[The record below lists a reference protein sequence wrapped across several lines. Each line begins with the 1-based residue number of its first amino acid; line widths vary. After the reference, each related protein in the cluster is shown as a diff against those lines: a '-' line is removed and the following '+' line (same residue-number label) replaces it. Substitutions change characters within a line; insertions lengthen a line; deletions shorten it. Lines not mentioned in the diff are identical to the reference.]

1 MPLRYRV
8 VMYFLL
14 FSLIMLI
21 LLWLFQTVFFKGFYR
36 SVKISQVESA
46 AKNLISMMQGDDDDV
61 GVNVDKVKTM
71 VEYIYEQND
80 MMVALYDL
88 NTNFAMSIC
97 SSDVPE
103 NLDKISGS
111 DVIRYRN
118 MAIQNGGTYLE
129 YKNASD
135 NGGDEEEEIS
145 YTEETLDNSGNSDS
159 GYDLNGKLEKYTAES
174 VTYSEVFMDSR
185 SGRYMI
191 TIRSI
196 ITPFNSV
203 VETLRNQLIIISAI
217 LVFLSVILSI
227 IVSNLITRPIIKTN
241 KAAKELAKQHY
252 DVKFESDGYLEI
264 RELNDTLNFAARELT
279 KVEKLR
285 QDLIAN
291 ISHDLRTPLT
301 MITGYGEVIR
311 DLPGENTPENI
322 QIIIDEATRLNEL
335 VTDLLDIS
343 KLQSGAMQLV
353 RTDFSLTK
361 CIEEIFNRYTKLI
374 EQNHYNIVFN
384 YKEDV
389 IINADEVKIK
399 QVIYNLINNAIN
411 YVGDDKTVIV
421 TQIADK
427 NFVRVEVTD
436 HGVGIDPDK
445 LEYIWDRYYKVDKA
459 HKSAVIGTGLGL
471 SIVKNI
477 LELHNARFGV
487 KSKLGAGST
496 FWFELPV
503 QSIKNKH
510 YMTQK
515 KDALE
520 LSEETTINAEVVDLS
535 KKPAKKKEN
544 PKKRKKTEEQPK
556 SPETAQD
563 TSEEGTYEYEV
574 SGHNKSHDDS
584 EENRDRD

>member
-36 SVKISQVESA
+36 SVKISQVESC
-46 AKNLISMMQGDDDDV
+46 AKNIITMMQGTEDDE
-61 GVNVDKVKTM
+61 GVNVDKVSAM

-103 NLDKISGS
+103 NLEKISGS

-118 MAIQNGGTYLE
+118 MAMQNGGTYLE
-129 YKNASD
+129 YQHKALN
-135 NGGDEEEEIS
+135 E
-145 YTEETLDNSGNSDS
+145 DS
-159 GYDLNGKLEKYTAES
+159 GSLEKYAAES
-174 VTYSEVFMDSR
+174 VTYSEVFMDSGN
-185 SGRYMI
+185 GRYMI

-203 VETLRNQLIIISAI
+203 VDTLRNQLIIISAI
-217 LVFLSVILSI
+217 LIVLSVVLSI

-285 QDLIAN
+285 KDLIAN

-389 IINADEVKIK
+389 IINADDVKIK

-515 KDALE
+515 IDALE
-520 LSEETTINAEVVDLS
+520 ISEESTINAEVVDLS
-535 KKPAKKKEN
+535 KKPSKKKDN
-544 PKKRKKTEEQPK
+544 SKKRKKSEEQPEQNTEI
-556 SPETAQD
+556 SDAE
-563 TSEEGTYEYEV
+563 TYEYEV
-574 SGHNKSHDDS
+574 SGHK
-584 EENRDRD
+584 ENTEPESTENPYKD

>member
-1 MPLRYRV
+1 MKQIKHKFSNMPLRYRV

-14 FSLIMLI
+14 FSFIMLI

-36 SVKISQVESA
+36 SVKISQVESC
-46 AKNLISMMQGDDDDV
+46 AKNIITMMQGTEDDE
-61 GVNVDKVKTM
+61 GVNVDKVSAM

-103 NLDKISGS
+103 NLEKISGS

-129 YKNASD
+129 YQHKALN
-135 NGGDEEEEIS
+135 E
-145 YTEETLDNSGNSDS
+145 DS
-159 GYDLNGKLEKYTAES
+159 GSLEKYAAES
-174 VTYSEVFMDSR
+174 VTYSEVFMDSGN
-185 SGRYMI
+185 GRYMI

-203 VETLRNQLIIISAI
+203 VDTLRNQLIIISAI
-217 LVFLSVILSI
+217 LVVLSVMLSI

-241 KAAKELAKQHY
+241 KAAKELAKQNY

-389 IINADEVKIK
+389 IINADDVKIK

-515 KDALE
+515 IDALE
-520 LSEETTINAEVVDLS
+520 ISEESTINAEVVDLS
-535 KKPAKKKEN
+535 KKPSKKKETA
-544 PKKRKKTEEQPK
+544 KKRKKSDEQP
-556 SPETAQD
+556 EQNTEIDDA
-563 TSEEGTYEYEV
+563 EIYEYEV
-574 SGHNKSHDDS
+574 SGHK
-584 EENRDRD
+584 ENTEPEST

>member
-36 SVKISQVESA
+36 SVKISQVESC
-46 AKNLISMMQGDDDDV
+46 AKNIITMMQGTEDDE
-61 GVNVDKVKTM
+61 GVNVDKVSAM

-103 NLDKISGS
+103 NLEKISGS

-118 MAIQNGGTYLE
+118 MAMQNGGTYLE
-129 YKNASD
+129 YRHKALN
-135 NGGDEEEEIS
+135 E
-145 YTEETLDNSGNSDS
+145 DS
-159 GYDLNGKLEKYTAES
+159 GSLEKYAAES
-174 VTYSEVFMDSR
+174 VTYSEVFMDSGN
-185 SGRYMI
+185 GRYMI

-203 VETLRNQLIIISAI
+203 VDTLRNQLIIISAI
-217 LVFLSVILSI
+217 LVVLSVMLSI

-285 QDLIAN
+285 KDLIAN

-389 IINADEVKIK
+389 IINADDVKIK

-515 KDALE
+515 IDALE
-520 LSEETTINAEVVDLS
+520 ISEESTINAEVVDLS
-535 KKPAKKKEN
+535 KKPSKKKDN
-544 PKKRKKTEEQPK
+544 SKKRKKTEEQP
-556 SPETAQD
+556 EQNTEIAD
-563 TSEEGTYEYEV
+563 AETYEYEV
-574 SGHNKSHDDS
+574 SGHKKSS
-584 EENRDRD
+584 EPLENPYKD

>member
-36 SVKISQVESA
+36 SVKISQVESC
-46 AKNLISMMQGDDDDV
+46 AKNIITMMQGTEDDE
-61 GVNVDKVKTM
+61 GVNVDKVSAM

-103 NLDKISGS
+103 NLEKISGS

-118 MAIQNGGTYLE
+118 MAMQNGGTYLE
-129 YKNASD
+129 YRHKALN
-135 NGGDEEEEIS
+135 E
-145 YTEETLDNSGNSDS
+145 DS
-159 GYDLNGKLEKYTAES
+159 GSLEKYAAES
-174 VTYSEVFMDSR
+174 VTYSEVFMDSGN
-185 SGRYMI
+185 GRYMI

-203 VETLRNQLIIISAI
+203 VDTLRNQLIIISAI
-217 LVFLSVILSI
+217 LIVLSVVLSI

-285 QDLIAN
+285 KDLIAN

-389 IINADEVKIK
+389 IINADDVKIK
-399 QVIYNLINNAIN
+399 QVIYNLVNNAIN

-477 LELHNARFGV
+477 LELHNTRFGV

-515 KDALE
+515 IDALE
-520 LSEETTINAEVVDLS
+520 ISEESTINAEMVDLS
-535 KKPAKKKEN
+535 KKPSKKKDN
-544 PKKRKKTEEQPK
+544 SKKRKKSEEQP
-556 SPETAQD
+556 EQNTEIAD
-563 TSEEGTYEYEV
+563 AEIYEYEV
-574 SGHNKSHDDS
+574 SGKKSSVASDTDTDS
-584 EENRDRD
+584 GENI

>member
-36 SVKISQVESA
+36 SVKISQVESC
-46 AKNLISMMQGDDDDV
+46 AKNIITMMQGTEDDE
-61 GVNVDKVKTM
+61 GVNVDKVSAM

-103 NLDKISGS
+103 NLEKISGS

-118 MAIQNGGTYLE
+118 MAMQNGGTYLE
-129 YKNASD
+129 YQHKALN
-135 NGGDEEEEIS
+135 E
-145 YTEETLDNSGNSDS
+145 DS
-159 GYDLNGKLEKYTAES
+159 GSLEKYAAES
-174 VTYSEVFMDSR
+174 VTYSEVFMDSGN
-185 SGRYMI
+185 GRYMI

-203 VETLRNQLIIISAI
+203 VDTLRNQLIIISAI
-217 LVFLSVILSI
+217 LIVLSVVLSI

-285 QDLIAN
+285 KDLIAN

-389 IINADEVKIK
+389 IINADDVKIK

-515 KDALE
+515 IDALE
-520 LSEETTINAEVVDLS
+520 ISEESTINAEMVDLS
-535 KKPAKKKEN
+535 KKPSKKKETA
-544 PKKRKKTEEQPK
+544 KKRKKSDEQP
-556 SPETAQD
+556 EQNTEIAD
-563 TSEEGTYEYEV
+563 AETYEYEV
-574 SGHNKSHDDS
+574 SGHK
-584 EENRDRD
+584 ENTEPESTENPYKD

>member
-36 SVKISQVESA
+36 SVKISQVESC
-46 AKNLISMMQGDDDDV
+46 AKNIITMMQGTEDDE
-61 GVNVDKVKTM
+61 GVNVDKVSAM

-103 NLDKISGS
+103 NLEKISGS

-118 MAIQNGGTYLE
+118 MAMQNGGTYLE
-129 YKNASD
+129 YRHKALN
-135 NGGDEEEEIS
+135 E
-145 YTEETLDNSGNSDS
+145 DS
-159 GYDLNGKLEKYTAES
+159 GSLEKYAAES
-174 VTYSEVFMDSR
+174 VTYSEVFMDSGN
-185 SGRYMI
+185 GRYMI

-203 VETLRNQLIIISAI
+203 VDTLRNQLIIISAI
-217 LVFLSVILSI
+217 LIVLSVVLSI

-285 QDLIAN
+285 KDLIAN

-389 IINADEVKIK
+389 IINADDVKIK

-515 KDALE
+515 IDALE
-520 LSEETTINAEVVDLS
+520 ISEESTINAEVVDLS
-535 KKPAKKKEN
+535 KKPSKKKDN
-544 PKKRKKTEEQPK
+544 SKKRKKSEEQPEQNTEI
-556 SPETAQD
+556 SDAE
-563 TSEEGTYEYEV
+563 TYEYEV
-574 SGHNKSHDDS
+574 SGKKSSVASDTDTDS
-584 EENRDRD
+584 GENI

>member
-36 SVKISQVESA
+36 SVKISQVESS
-46 AKNLISMMQGDDDDV
+46 AKNIIAAMQENEDKN
-61 GVNVDKVKTM
+61 GVNVDKINTM

-80 MMVALYDL
+80 MVIALYDL

-103 NLDKISGS
+103 NLEKISGS

-129 YKNASD
+129 YQQNALK
-135 NGGDEEEEIS
+135 E
-145 YTEETLDNSGNSDS
+145 DS
-159 GYDLNGKLEKYTAES
+159 RSFGKYTAES
-174 VTYSEVFMDSR
+174 VTYSEVFMDSGN
-185 SGRYMI
+185 GRYMI

-203 VETLRNQLIIISAI
+203 VDTLRNQLIIISAI
-217 LVFLSVILSI
+217 LVVLSVMLSI

-241 KAAKELAKQHY
+241 KAAKELAKQNY

-389 IINADEVKIK
+389 IINADDVKIK

-515 KDALE
+515 IDALE
-520 LSEETTINAEVVDLS
+520 ISGESTINAEMVDLS
-535 KKPAKKKEN
+535 KKPSKKKDN
-544 PKKRKKTEEQPK
+544 SKKRKKSEEQP
-556 SPETAQD
+556 EQNTEIAD
-563 TSEEGTYEYEV
+563 AETYEYEV
-574 SGHNKSHDDS
+574 SGHK
-584 EENRDRD
+584 ENTEPESTENLYKD

>member
-36 SVKISQVESA
+36 SVKISQVESC
-46 AKNLISMMQGDDDDV
+46 AKNIITMMQGTEDDE
-61 GVNVDKVKTM
+61 GVNVDKVSAM

-103 NLDKISGS
+103 NLEKISGS

-118 MAIQNGGTYLE
+118 MAMQNGGTYLE
-129 YKNASD
+129 YQHKALN
-135 NGGDEEEEIS
+135 E
-145 YTEETLDNSGNSDS
+145 DS
-159 GYDLNGKLEKYTAES
+159 GSLEKYAAES
-174 VTYSEVFMDSR
+174 VTYSEVFMDSGN
-185 SGRYMI
+185 GRYMI

-203 VETLRNQLIIISAI
+203 VDTLRNQLIIISAI
-217 LVFLSVILSI
+217 LVVLSVMLSI

-285 QDLIAN
+285 KDLIAN

-389 IINADEVKIK
+389 IINADDVKIK

-515 KDALE
+515 IDALE
-520 LSEETTINAEVVDLS
+520 ISEESTINAEMVDLS
-535 KKPAKKKEN
+535 KKPSKKKDN
-544 PKKRKKTEEQPK
+544 SKKRKKSEEQP
-556 SPETAQD
+556 EQNTEIAD
-563 TSEEGTYEYEV
+563 AETYEYEV
-574 SGHNKSHDDS
+574 SGKKSSVASDTDTDS
-584 EENRDRD
+584 GENI

>member
-36 SVKISQVESA
+36 SVKISQVESC
-46 AKNLISMMQGDDDDV
+46 AKNIITMMQGTDENT
-61 GVNVDKVKTM
+61 GGNVDKVSAM
-71 VEYIYEQND
+71 MEYIYEQND

-103 NLDKISGS
+103 NLEKISGS

-129 YKNASD
+129 YRHKALN
-135 NGGDEEEEIS
+135 E
-145 YTEETLDNSGNSDS
+145 DS
-159 GYDLNGKLEKYTAES
+159 GSLEKYAAES
-174 VTYSEVFMDSR
+174 VTYSEVFMDSGN
-185 SGRYMI
+185 GRYMI

-203 VETLRNQLIIISAI
+203 VDTLRNQLIIISAI
-217 LVFLSVILSI
+217 LIVLSVVLSI

-285 QDLIAN
+285 KDLIAN

-389 IINADEVKIK
+389 IINADDVKIK

-515 KDALE
+515 IDALE
-520 LSEETTINAEVVDLS
+520 ISEESTINAEVVDLS
-535 KKPAKKKEN
+535 KKPSKKKDN
-544 PKKRKKTEEQPK
+544 SKKRKKSEEQP
-556 SPETAQD
+556 EQNTEIAD
-563 TSEEGTYEYEV
+563 AETYEYEV
-574 SGHNKSHDDS
+574 SGKKSSVASDTDTDS
-584 EENRDRD
+584 GENI

>member
-36 SVKISQVESA
+36 SVKISQVESC
-46 AKNLISMMQGDDDDV
+46 AKNIITMMQGTEDDE
-61 GVNVDKVKTM
+61 GVNVDKVSAM

-103 NLDKISGS
+103 NLEKISGS

-118 MAIQNGGTYLE
+118 MAMQNGGTYLE
-129 YKNASD
+129 YRHKALN
-135 NGGDEEEEIS
+135 E
-145 YTEETLDNSGNSDS
+145 DS
-159 GYDLNGKLEKYTAES
+159 GSLEKYAAES
-174 VTYSEVFMDSR
+174 VTYSEVFMDSGN
-185 SGRYMI
+185 GRYMI

-203 VETLRNQLIIISAI
+203 VDTLRNQLIIISAI
-217 LVFLSVILSI
+217 LIVLSVVLSI

-285 QDLIAN
+285 KDLIAN

-389 IINADEVKIK
+389 IINADDVKIK

-515 KDALE
+515 IDALE
-520 LSEETTINAEVVDLS
+520 ISEESTINAEVVDLS
-535 KKPAKKKEN
+535 KKPSKKKDN
-544 PKKRKKTEEQPK
+544 SKKRKKSEEQP
-556 SPETAQD
+556 EQNTEIAD
-563 TSEEGTYEYEV
+563 AETYEYEV
-574 SGHNKSHDDS
+574 SGKKSSVASDTDTDS
-584 EENRDRD
+584 GENI

>member
-14 FSLIMLI
+14 FSFIMLI

-36 SVKISQVESA
+36 SVKISQVESC
-46 AKNLISMMQGDDDDV
+46 AKNIITMMQGTEDDE
-61 GVNVDKVKTM
+61 GVNVDKVSAM

-103 NLDKISGS
+103 NLEKISGS

-118 MAIQNGGTYLE
+118 MAMQNGGTYLE
-129 YKNASD
+129 YQHKALN
-135 NGGDEEEEIS
+135 E
-145 YTEETLDNSGNSDS
+145 DS
-159 GYDLNGKLEKYTAES
+159 GSLEKYAAES
-174 VTYSEVFMDSR
+174 VTYSEVFMDSGN
-185 SGRYMI
+185 GRYMI

-203 VETLRNQLIIISAI
+203 VDTLRNQLIIISAI
-217 LVFLSVILSI
+217 LIVLSVVLSI

-285 QDLIAN
+285 KDLIAN

-389 IINADEVKIK
+389 IINADDVKIK
-399 QVIYNLINNAIN
+399 QVIYNLVNNAIN

-515 KDALE
+515 IDALE
-520 LSEETTINAEVVDLS
+520 ISEESTINAEMVDLS
-535 KKPAKKKEN
+535 KKPSKKKDN
-544 PKKRKKTEEQPK
+544 SKKRKKSEEQP
-556 SPETAQD
+556 EQNTEIAD
-563 TSEEGTYEYEV
+563 AETYEYEV
-574 SGHNKSHDDS
+574 SGHKENTES
-584 EENRDRD
+584 ESTENPYKD

>member
-36 SVKISQVESA
+36 SVKISQVESC
-46 AKNLISMMQGDDDDV
+46 AKNIITMMQGTEDDE
-61 GVNVDKVKTM
+61 GVNVDKVSAM

-103 NLDKISGS
+103 NLEKISGS

-118 MAIQNGGTYLE
+118 MAMQNGGTYLE
-129 YKNASD
+129 YRHKALN
-135 NGGDEEEEIS
+135 E
-145 YTEETLDNSGNSDS
+145 DS
-159 GYDLNGKLEKYTAES
+159 GSLEKYAAES
-174 VTYSEVFMDSR
+174 VTYSEVFMDSGN
-185 SGRYMI
+185 GRYMI

-203 VETLRNQLIIISAI
+203 VDTLRNQLIIISAI
-217 LVFLSVILSI
+217 LIVLSVMLSI

-241 KAAKELAKQHY
+241 KAAKELAKQNY

-389 IINADEVKIK
+389 IINADDVKIK

-515 KDALE
+515 IDALE
-520 LSEETTINAEVVDLS
+520 ISEESTINAEVVDLS
-535 KKPAKKKEN
+535 KKPSKKKDN
-544 PKKRKKTEEQPK
+544 SKKRKKSEEQP
-556 SPETAQD
+556 EQNTEIDDA
-563 TSEEGTYEYEV
+563 EIYEYEV
-574 SGHNKSHDDS
+574 SGHKKSS
-584 EENRDRD
+584 EPLENPYKD

>member
-1 MPLRYRV
+1 
-8 VMYFLL
+8 
-14 FSLIMLI
+14 MLI
-21 LLWLFQTVFFKGFYR
+21 YLWLFQTVFFKGFYR
-36 SVKISQVESA
+36 SVKISQVESC
-46 AKNLISMMQGDDDDV
+46 AKNIITMMQGTEDDE
-61 GVNVDKVKTM
+61 GVNVDKVSAM

-103 NLDKISGS
+103 NLEKISGS

-118 MAIQNGGTYLE
+118 MAMQNGGTYLE
-129 YKNASD
+129 YRHKALN
-135 NGGDEEEEIS
+135 E
-145 YTEETLDNSGNSDS
+145 DS
-159 GYDLNGKLEKYTAES
+159 GSLEKYAAES
-174 VTYSEVFMDSR
+174 VTYSEVFMDSGN
-185 SGRYMI
+185 GRYMI

-203 VETLRNQLIIISAI
+203 VDTLRNQLIIISAI
-217 LVFLSVILSI
+217 LIVLSVVLSI

-285 QDLIAN
+285 KDLIAN

-389 IINADEVKIK
+389 IINADDVKIK

-515 KDALE
+515 IDALE
-520 LSEETTINAEVVDLS
+520 ISEESTINAEMVDLS
-535 KKPAKKKEN
+535 KKPSKKKDN
-544 PKKRKKTEEQPK
+544 SKKRKKSEEQP
-556 SPETAQD
+556 EQNTEIAD
-563 TSEEGTYEYEV
+563 AETYEYEV
-574 SGHNKSHDDS
+574 SGKKSSVASDTDTDS
-584 EENRDRD
+584 GENI

>member
-36 SVKISQVESA
+36 SVKISQVESC
-46 AKNLISMMQGDDDDV
+46 AKNIITMMQGTEDDE
-61 GVNVDKVKTM
+61 GVNVDKVSAM

-103 NLDKISGS
+103 NLEKISGS

-118 MAIQNGGTYLE
+118 MAMQNGGTYLE
-129 YKNASD
+129 YRHKALN
-135 NGGDEEEEIS
+135 E
-145 YTEETLDNSGNSDS
+145 DS
-159 GYDLNGKLEKYTAES
+159 GSLEKYAAES
-174 VTYSEVFMDSR
+174 VTYSEVFMDSGN
-185 SGRYMI
+185 GRYMI

-203 VETLRNQLIIISAI
+203 VDTLRNQLIIISAI
-217 LVFLSVILSI
+217 LVVLSVMLSI

-389 IINADEVKIK
+389 IINADDVKIK

-515 KDALE
+515 IDALE
-520 LSEETTINAEVVDLS
+520 ISEESTINAEMVDLS
-535 KKPAKKKEN
+535 KKPSKKKDN
-544 PKKRKKTEEQPK
+544 SKKRKKSEEQP
-556 SPETAQD
+556 EQNTEIDDA
-563 TSEEGTYEYEV
+563 EIYEYEV
-574 SGHNKSHDDS
+574 SGHKKSS
-584 EENRDRD
+584 EPLENPYKD

>member
-36 SVKISQVESA
+36 SVKISQVESC
-46 AKNLISMMQGDDDDV
+46 AKNIITMMQGTEDDE
-61 GVNVDKVKTM
+61 GVNVDKVSAM

-103 NLDKISGS
+103 NLEKISGS

-118 MAIQNGGTYLE
+118 MAMQNGGTYLE
-129 YKNASD
+129 YQHKALN
-135 NGGDEEEEIS
+135 E
-145 YTEETLDNSGNSDS
+145 DS
-159 GYDLNGKLEKYTAES
+159 GSLEKYAAES
-174 VTYSEVFMDSR
+174 VTYSEVFMDSGN
-185 SGRYMI
+185 GRYMI

-203 VETLRNQLIIISAI
+203 VDTLRNQLIIISAI
-217 LVFLSVILSI
+217 LIVLSVVLSI

-285 QDLIAN
+285 KDLIAN

-389 IINADEVKIK
+389 IINADDVKIK

-515 KDALE
+515 IDALE
-520 LSEETTINAEVVDLS
+520 ISEESTINAEVVDLS
-535 KKPAKKKEN
+535 KKPSKKKDN
-544 PKKRKKTEEQPK
+544 SKKRKKSEEQP
-556 SPETAQD
+556 EQNTEIDDA
-563 TSEEGTYEYEV
+563 EIYEYEV
-574 SGHNKSHDDS
+574 SGHKKSS
-584 EENRDRD
+584 EPLENPYKD

>member
-14 FSLIMLI
+14 FSFIMLI

-36 SVKISQVESA
+36 SVKISQVESS
-46 AKNLISMMQGDDDDV
+46 AKNIISMMQETDENTG
-61 GVNVDKVKTM
+61 GNVDKVSAM
-71 VEYIYEQND
+71 MEYIYEQND

-103 NLDKISGS
+103 NLEKISGS

-118 MAIQNGGTYLE
+118 MAMQNGGTYLE
-129 YKNASD
+129 YRHKALN
-135 NGGDEEEEIS
+135 E
-145 YTEETLDNSGNSDS
+145 DS
-159 GYDLNGKLEKYTAES
+159 GSLEKYAAES
-174 VTYSEVFMDSR
+174 VTYSEVFMDSGN
-185 SGRYMI
+185 GRYMI

-203 VETLRNQLIIISAI
+203 VDTLRNQLIIISAI
-217 LVFLSVILSI
+217 LIVLSVVLSI

-285 QDLIAN
+285 KDLIAN

-389 IINADEVKIK
+389 IINADDVKIK

-515 KDALE
+515 IDALE
-520 LSEETTINAEVVDLS
+520 ISEESTINAEVVDLS
-535 KKPAKKKEN
+535 KKPSKKKDN
-544 PKKRKKTEEQPK
+544 SKKRKKTEEQP
-556 SPETAQD
+556 EQNTEIDDA
-563 TSEEGTYEYEV
+563 EIYEYEV
-574 SGHNKSHDDS
+574 SGHK
-584 EENRDRD
+584 ENTEPESTENPYKD

>member
-36 SVKISQVESA
+36 SVKISQVESC
-46 AKNLISMMQGDDDDV
+46 AKNIITMMQGTEDDE
-61 GVNVDKVKTM
+61 GVNVDKVSAM

-103 NLDKISGS
+103 NLEKISGS

-118 MAIQNGGTYLE
+118 MAMQNGGTYLE
-129 YKNASD
+129 YQHKALN
-135 NGGDEEEEIS
+135 E
-145 YTEETLDNSGNSDS
+145 DS
-159 GYDLNGKLEKYTAES
+159 GSLEKYAAES
-174 VTYSEVFMDSR
+174 VTYSEVFMDLGN
-185 SGRYMI
+185 GRYMI

-203 VETLRNQLIIISAI
+203 VDTLRNQLIIISAI
-217 LVFLSVILSI
+217 LIVLSVVLSI

-285 QDLIAN
+285 KDLIAN

-374 EQNHYNIVFN
+374 EQNRYNIVFN

-389 IINADEVKIK
+389 IINADDVKIK
-399 QVIYNLINNAIN
+399 QVIYNLVNNAIN

-515 KDALE
+515 IDALE
-520 LSEETTINAEVVDLS
+520 ISEESTINAEMVDLS
-535 KKPAKKKEN
+535 KKPSKKKDN
-544 PKKRKKTEEQPK
+544 SKKRKKTEEQP
-556 SPETAQD
+556 EQNTEIAD
-563 TSEEGTYEYEV
+563 AETYEYEV
-574 SGHNKSHDDS
+574 SGKKSSVASDTDTDS
-584 EENRDRD
+584 GENI

>member
-36 SVKISQVESA
+36 SVKISQVESC
-46 AKNLISMMQGDDDDV
+46 AKNIITMMQGTEDDE
-61 GVNVDKVKTM
+61 GVNVDKVSAM

-103 NLDKISGS
+103 NLEKISGS

-118 MAIQNGGTYLE
+118 MAMQNGGTYLE
-129 YKNASD
+129 YRHKALN
-135 NGGDEEEEIS
+135 E
-145 YTEETLDNSGNSDS
+145 DS
-159 GYDLNGKLEKYTAES
+159 GSLEKYAAES
-174 VTYSEVFMDSR
+174 VTYSEVFMDSGN
-185 SGRYMI
+185 GRYMI

-203 VETLRNQLIIISAI
+203 VDTLRNQLIIISAI
-217 LVFLSVILSI
+217 LIVLSVVLSI

-285 QDLIAN
+285 KDLIAN

-389 IINADEVKIK
+389 IINADDVKIK

-515 KDALE
+515 IDALE
-520 LSEETTINAEVVDLS
+520 ISEESTINAEVVDLS
-535 KKPAKKKEN
+535 KKPSKKKDN
-544 PKKRKKTEEQPK
+544 SKKRKKSEEQP
-556 SPETAQD
+556 EQNTEIDDA
-563 TSEEGTYEYEV
+563 EIYEYEV
-574 SGHNKSHDDS
+574 SGHKKSS
-584 EENRDRD
+584 EPLENPYKD

>member
-36 SVKISQVESA
+36 SVKISQVESC
-46 AKNLISMMQGDDDDV
+46 AKNIITMMQGTEDDE
-61 GVNVDKVKTM
+61 GVNVDKVSAM

-103 NLDKISGS
+103 NLEKISGS

-118 MAIQNGGTYLE
+118 MAMQNGGTYLE
-129 YKNASD
+129 YRHKALN
-135 NGGDEEEEIS
+135 E
-145 YTEETLDNSGNSDS
+145 DS
-159 GYDLNGKLEKYTAES
+159 GSLEKYAAES
-174 VTYSEVFMDSR
+174 VTYSEVFMDSGN
-185 SGRYMI
+185 GRYMI

-203 VETLRNQLIIISAI
+203 VDTLRNQLIIISAI
-217 LVFLSVILSI
+217 LIVLSVVLSI

-285 QDLIAN
+285 KDLIAN

-389 IINADEVKIK
+389 IINADDVKIK
-399 QVIYNLINNAIN
+399 QVIYNLVNNAIN

-515 KDALE
+515 IDALE
-520 LSEETTINAEVVDLS
+520 ISEESTINAEVVDLS
-535 KKPAKKKEN
+535 KKPSKKKDN
-544 PKKRKKTEEQPK
+544 SKKRKKSDEQP
-556 SPETAQD
+556 EQNTEIDDA
-563 TSEEGTYEYEV
+563 EIYEYEV
-574 SGHNKSHDDS
+574 SGHK
-584 EENRDRD
+584 ENTEPESTENPYKD

>member
-36 SVKISQVESA
+36 SVKISQVESC
-46 AKNLISMMQGDDDDV
+46 AKNIITMMQGTEDDE
-61 GVNVDKVKTM
+61 GVNVDKVSAM

-103 NLDKISGS
+103 NLEKISGS

-118 MAIQNGGTYLE
+118 MAMQNGGTYLE
-129 YKNASD
+129 YRHKALN
-135 NGGDEEEEIS
+135 E
-145 YTEETLDNSGNSDS
+145 DS
-159 GYDLNGKLEKYTAES
+159 GSLEKYAAES
-174 VTYSEVFMDSR
+174 VTYSEVFMDSGN
-185 SGRYMI
+185 GRYMI

-203 VETLRNQLIIISAI
+203 VDTLRNQLIIISAI
-217 LVFLSVILSI
+217 LIVLSVVLSI

-285 QDLIAN
+285 KDLIAN

-389 IINADEVKIK
+389 IINADDVKIK
-399 QVIYNLINNAIN
+399 QVIYNLVNNAIN

-515 KDALE
+515 IDALE
-520 LSEETTINAEVVDLS
+520 ISEESTINAEMVDLS
-535 KKPAKKKEN
+535 KKPSKKKDN
-544 PKKRKKTEEQPK
+544 SKKRKKSEEQP
-556 SPETAQD
+556 EQNTEIAD
-563 TSEEGTYEYEV
+563 AETYEYEV
-574 SGHNKSHDDS
+574 SGKKSSVASDTDTDS
-584 EENRDRD
+584 GENI

>member
-36 SVKISQVESA
+36 SVKISQVESC
-46 AKNLISMMQGDDDDV
+46 AKNIITMMQGTEDDE
-61 GVNVDKVKTM
+61 GVNVDKVSAM

-103 NLDKISGS
+103 NLEKISGS

-118 MAIQNGGTYLE
+118 MAMQNGGTYLE
-129 YKNASD
+129 YQHKALN
-135 NGGDEEEEIS
+135 E
-145 YTEETLDNSGNSDS
+145 DS
-159 GYDLNGKLEKYTAES
+159 GSLEKYAAES
-174 VTYSEVFMDSR
+174 VTYSEVFMDSGN
-185 SGRYMI
+185 GRYMI

-203 VETLRNQLIIISAI
+203 VDTLRNQLIIISAI
-217 LVFLSVILSI
+217 LIVLSVVLSI

-285 QDLIAN
+285 KDLIAN

-389 IINADEVKIK
+389 IINADDVKIK

-515 KDALE
+515 IDALE
-520 LSEETTINAEVVDLS
+520 ISEESTINAEVVDLS
-535 KKPAKKKEN
+535 KKPSKKKDN
-544 PKKRKKTEEQPK
+544 SKKRKKSEEQP
-556 SPETAQD
+556 EQNTEIAD
-563 TSEEGTYEYEV
+563 AETYEYEV
-574 SGHNKSHDDS
+574 SGHK
-584 EENRDRD
+584 ENTEPESTENPYKD

>member
-36 SVKISQVESA
+36 SVKISQVESC
-46 AKNLISMMQGDDDDV
+46 AKNIITMMQGTEDDE
-61 GVNVDKVKTM
+61 GVNVDKVSAM

-103 NLDKISGS
+103 NLEKISGS

-118 MAIQNGGTYLE
+118 MAMQNGGTYLE
-129 YKNASD
+129 YRHKALN
-135 NGGDEEEEIS
+135 E
-145 YTEETLDNSGNSDS
+145 DS
-159 GYDLNGKLEKYTAES
+159 GSLEKYAAES
-174 VTYSEVFMDSR
+174 VTYSEVFMDSGN
-185 SGRYMI
+185 GRYMI

-203 VETLRNQLIIISAI
+203 VDTLRNQLIIISAI
-217 LVFLSVILSI
+217 LIVLSVVLSI

-285 QDLIAN
+285 KDLIAN

-389 IINADEVKIK
+389 IINADDVKIK

-515 KDALE
+515 IDALE
-520 LSEETTINAEVVDLS
+520 ISEESTINAEMVDLS
-535 KKPAKKKEN
+535 KKPSKKKDN
-544 PKKRKKTEEQPK
+544 SKKRKKSEEQP
-556 SPETAQD
+556 EQNTEIAD
-563 TSEEGTYEYEV
+563 AETYEYEV
-574 SGHNKSHDDS
+574 SGKKSSVASDTDTDS
-584 EENRDRD
+584 GENI

>member
-14 FSLIMLI
+14 FSFIMLI

-36 SVKISQVESA
+36 SVKISQVESC
-46 AKNLISMMQGDDDDV
+46 AKNIITMMQGTEDDE
-61 GVNVDKVKTM
+61 GVNVDKVSAM
-71 VEYIYEQND
+71 VEYIYEQKD
-80 MMVALYDL
+80 MMVSLYDL
-88 NTNFAMSIC
+88 NSNFAMSIC
-97 SSDVPE
+97 TSDVPE
-103 NLDKISGS
+103 NLEKISGS

-118 MAIQNGGTYLE
+118 MAMQNGGTYLE
-129 YKNASD
+129 YQHKALN
-135 NGGDEEEEIS
+135 E
-145 YTEETLDNSGNSDS
+145 DS
-159 GYDLNGKLEKYTAES
+159 GSLEKYAAES
-174 VTYSEVFMDSR
+174 VTYSEVFMDSGN
-185 SGRYMI
+185 GRYMI

-203 VETLRNQLIIISAI
+203 VDTLRNQLIIISAI
-217 LVFLSVILSI
+217 LVVLSVMLSI

-389 IINADEVKIK
+389 IINADDVKIK

-515 KDALE
+515 IDALE
-520 LSEETTINAEVVDLS
+520 ISEESTINAEVVDLS
-535 KKPAKKKEN
+535 KKPSKKKETA
-544 PKKRKKTEEQPK
+544 KKRKKSDEQP
-556 SPETAQD
+556 EQNTEIDDA
-563 TSEEGTYEYEV
+563 EIYEYEV
-574 SGHNKSHDDS
+574 SGHK
-584 EENRDRD
+584 ENTEPESTENPYKD

>member
-36 SVKISQVESA
+36 SVKISQVESC
-46 AKNLISMMQGDDDDV
+46 AKNIITMMQGTEDDE
-61 GVNVDKVKTM
+61 GVNVDKVSAM

-103 NLDKISGS
+103 NLEKISGS

-118 MAIQNGGTYLE
+118 MAMQNGGTYLE
-129 YKNASD
+129 YQHKALN
-135 NGGDEEEEIS
+135 E
-145 YTEETLDNSGNSDS
+145 DS
-159 GYDLNGKLEKYTAES
+159 GSLEKYAAES
-174 VTYSEVFMDSR
+174 VTYSEVFMDSGN
-185 SGRYMI
+185 GRYMI

-203 VETLRNQLIIISAI
+203 VDTLRNQLIIISAI
-217 LVFLSVILSI
+217 LIVLSVVLSI

-285 QDLIAN
+285 KDLIAN

-389 IINADEVKIK
+389 IINADDVKIK

-515 KDALE
+515 IDALE
-520 LSEETTINAEVVDLS
+520 ISEESTINAEVVDLS
-535 KKPAKKKEN
+535 KKPSKKKETA
-544 PKKRKKTEEQPK
+544 KKRKKSDEQP
-556 SPETAQD
+556 EQNTEIDDA
-563 TSEEGTYEYEV
+563 EIYEYEV
-574 SGHNKSHDDS
+574 SGHK
-584 EENRDRD
+584 ENTEPESTENPYNCLLYTSPSPRD

>member
-14 FSLIMLI
+14 FSFIMLI

-36 SVKISQVESA
+36 SVKISQVESS
-46 AKNLISMMQGDDDDV
+46 AKNIISMMQETDENTG
-61 GVNVDKVKTM
+61 GNVDKVSAM
-71 VEYIYEQND
+71 MEYIYEQND

-103 NLDKISGS
+103 NLEKISGS

-129 YKNASD
+129 YQHKALN
-135 NGGDEEEEIS
+135 E
-145 YTEETLDNSGNSDS
+145 DS
-159 GYDLNGKLEKYTAES
+159 GSLEKYAAES
-174 VTYSEVFMDSR
+174 VTYSEVFMDSGN
-185 SGRYMI
+185 GRYMI

-203 VETLRNQLIIISAI
+203 VDTLRNQLIIISAI
-217 LVFLSVILSI
+217 LVVLSVMLSI

-241 KAAKELAKQHY
+241 KAAKELAKQNY

-389 IINADEVKIK
+389 IINADDVKIK

-515 KDALE
+515 IDALE
-520 LSEETTINAEVVDLS
+520 ISEESTINAEMVDLS
-535 KKPAKKKEN
+535 KKPSKKKDN
-544 PKKRKKTEEQPK
+544 SKKRKKSEEQP
-556 SPETAQD
+556 EQNTEIAD
-563 TSEEGTYEYEV
+563 AETYEYEV
-574 SGHNKSHDDS
+574 SGHK
-584 EENRDRD
+584 ENTEPEST

>member
-36 SVKISQVESA
+36 SVKISQVESC
-46 AKNLISMMQGDDDDV
+46 AKNIITMMQGTEDDE
-61 GVNVDKVKTM
+61 GVNVDKVSAM

-103 NLDKISGS
+103 NLEKISGS

-118 MAIQNGGTYLE
+118 MAMQNGGTYLE
-129 YKNASD
+129 YRHKALN
-135 NGGDEEEEIS
+135 E
-145 YTEETLDNSGNSDS
+145 DS
-159 GYDLNGKLEKYTAES
+159 GSLEKYAAES
-174 VTYSEVFMDSR
+174 VTYSEVFMDSGN
-185 SGRYMI
+185 GRYMI

-203 VETLRNQLIIISAI
+203 VDTLRNQLIIISAI
-217 LVFLSVILSI
+217 LIVLSVVLSI

-285 QDLIAN
+285 KDLIAN

-389 IINADEVKIK
+389 IINADDVKIK

-515 KDALE
+515 IDALE
-520 LSEETTINAEVVDLS
+520 ISEESTINAEMVDLS
-535 KKPAKKKEN
+535 KKPSKKKDN
-544 PKKRKKTEEQPK
+544 SKKHKKSEEQP
-556 SPETAQD
+556 EQNTEIAD
-563 TSEEGTYEYEV
+563 AETYEYEV
-574 SGHNKSHDDS
+574 SGHKENTES
-584 EENRDRD
+584 ESTENPYKD

>member
-36 SVKISQVESA
+36 SVKISQVESC
-46 AKNLISMMQGDDDDV
+46 AKNIITMMQGTEDDE
-61 GVNVDKVKTM
+61 GVNVDKVSAM

-103 NLDKISGS
+103 NLEKISGS

-118 MAIQNGGTYLE
+118 MAMQNGGTYLE
-129 YKNASD
+129 YQHKALN
-135 NGGDEEEEIS
+135 E
-145 YTEETLDNSGNSDS
+145 DS
-159 GYDLNGKLEKYTAES
+159 GSLEKYAAES
-174 VTYSEVFMDSR
+174 VTYSEVFMDSGN
-185 SGRYMI
+185 GRYMI

-203 VETLRNQLIIISAI
+203 VDTLRNQLIIISAI
-217 LVFLSVILSI
+217 LIVLSVVLSI

-285 QDLIAN
+285 KDLIAN

-389 IINADEVKIK
+389 IINADDVKIK

-515 KDALE
+515 IDALE
-520 LSEETTINAEVVDLS
+520 ISEESTINAEVVDLS
-535 KKPAKKKEN
+535 KKPSKKKDN
-544 PKKRKKTEEQPK
+544 SKKRKKSEEQP
-556 SPETAQD
+556 EQNTEIAD
-563 TSEEGTYEYEV
+563 AETYEYEV
-574 SGHNKSHDDS
+574 SGKKSSVASDTDTDS
-584 EENRDRD
+584 GENI

>member
-36 SVKISQVESA
+36 SVKISQVESC
-46 AKNLISMMQGDDDDV
+46 AKNIITMMQGTEDDE
-61 GVNVDKVKTM
+61 GVNVDKVSAM

-103 NLDKISGS
+103 NLEKISGS

-118 MAIQNGGTYLE
+118 MAMQNGGTYLE
-129 YKNASD
+129 YQHKALN
-135 NGGDEEEEIS
+135 E
-145 YTEETLDNSGNSDS
+145 DS
-159 GYDLNGKLEKYTAES
+159 GSLEKYAAES
-174 VTYSEVFMDSR
+174 VTYSEVFMDSGN
-185 SGRYMI
+185 GRYMI

-203 VETLRNQLIIISAI
+203 VDTLRNQLIIISAI
-217 LVFLSVILSI
+217 LIVLSVVLSI

-285 QDLIAN
+285 KDLIAN

-389 IINADEVKIK
+389 IINADDVKIK

-515 KDALE
+515 IDALE
-520 LSEETTINAEVVDLS
+520 ISEESTINAEMVDLS
-535 KKPAKKKEN
+535 KKPSKKKDN
-544 PKKRKKTEEQPK
+544 SKKRKKSDEQP
-556 SPETAQD
+556 EQNTEIDDA
-563 TSEEGTYEYEV
+563 EIYEYEV
-574 SGHNKSHDDS
+574 SGHK
-584 EENRDRD
+584 ENTEPESTENPYKD

>member
-36 SVKISQVESA
+36 SVKISQVESC
-46 AKNLISMMQGDDDDV
+46 AKNIITMMQGTEDDE
-61 GVNVDKVKTM
+61 GVNVDKVSAM

-103 NLDKISGS
+103 NLEKISGS

-118 MAIQNGGTYLE
+118 MAMQNGGTYLE
-129 YKNASD
+129 YQHKALN
-135 NGGDEEEEIS
+135 E
-145 YTEETLDNSGNSDS
+145 DS
-159 GYDLNGKLEKYTAES
+159 GSLEKYAAES
-174 VTYSEVFMDSR
+174 VTYSEVFMDSGN
-185 SGRYMI
+185 GRYMI

-203 VETLRNQLIIISAI
+203 VDTLRNQLIIISAI
-217 LVFLSVILSI
+217 LIVLSVVLSI

-241 KAAKELAKQHY
+241 KAAKELAKQNY

-389 IINADEVKIK
+389 IINADDVKIK

-515 KDALE
+515 IDALE
-520 LSEETTINAEVVDLS
+520 ISEESTINAEVVDLS
-535 KKPAKKKEN
+535 KKPSKKKDN
-544 PKKRKKTEEQPK
+544 SKKRKKSEEQP
-556 SPETAQD
+556 EQNTEIAD
-563 TSEEGTYEYEV
+563 AETYEYEV
-574 SGHNKSHDDS
+574 SGHKKSS
-584 EENRDRD
+584 EPLENPYKD

>member
-1 MPLRYRV
+1 MKQIKHKFSNMPLRYRV

-36 SVKISQVESA
+36 SVKISQVESC
-46 AKNLISMMQGDDDDV
+46 AKNIITMMQGTEDDE
-61 GVNVDKVKTM
+61 GVNVDKVSAM

-103 NLDKISGS
+103 NLEKISGS

-118 MAIQNGGTYLE
+118 MAMQNGGTYLE
-129 YKNASD
+129 YQHKALN
-135 NGGDEEEEIS
+135 E
-145 YTEETLDNSGNSDS
+145 DS
-159 GYDLNGKLEKYTAES
+159 GSLEKYAAES
-174 VTYSEVFMDSR
+174 VTYSEVFMDSGN
-185 SGRYMI
+185 GRYMI

-203 VETLRNQLIIISAI
+203 VDTLRNQLIIISAI
-217 LVFLSVILSI
+217 LIVLSVVLSI

-285 QDLIAN
+285 KDLIAN

-389 IINADEVKIK
+389 IINADDVKIK

-515 KDALE
+515 IDALE
-520 LSEETTINAEVVDLS
+520 ISEESTINAEVVDLS
-535 KKPAKKKEN
+535 KKPSKKKDN
-544 PKKRKKTEEQPK
+544 SKKRKKSEEQP
-556 SPETAQD
+556 EQNTEIDDA
-563 TSEEGTYEYEV
+563 ETYEYEV
-574 SGHNKSHDDS
+574 SGHK
-584 EENRDRD
+584 ENTEPESTENPYKD

>member
-36 SVKISQVESA
+36 SVKISQVESC
-46 AKNLISMMQGDDDDV
+46 AKNIITMMQGTEDDE
-61 GVNVDKVKTM
+61 GVNVDKVSAM

-103 NLDKISGS
+103 NLEKISGS

-118 MAIQNGGTYLE
+118 MAMQNGGTYLE
-129 YKNASD
+129 YQHKALN
-135 NGGDEEEEIS
+135 E
-145 YTEETLDNSGNSDS
+145 DS
-159 GYDLNGKLEKYTAES
+159 GSLEKYAAES
-174 VTYSEVFMDSR
+174 VTYSEVFMDSGN
-185 SGRYMI
+185 GRYMI

-203 VETLRNQLIIISAI
+203 VDTLRNQLIIISAI
-217 LVFLSVILSI
+217 LIVLSVVLSI

-285 QDLIAN
+285 KDLIAN

-389 IINADEVKIK
+389 IINADDVKIK

-515 KDALE
+515 IDALE
-520 LSEETTINAEVVDLS
+520 ISEESTINAEMVDLS
-535 KKPAKKKEN
+535 KKPSKKKDN
-544 PKKRKKTEEQPK
+544 SKKRKKSEEQP
-556 SPETAQD
+556 EQNTEIDDA
-563 TSEEGTYEYEV
+563 EIYEYEV
-574 SGHNKSHDDS
+574 SGHKKSS
-584 EENRDRD
+584 EPLENPYKD

>member
-36 SVKISQVESA
+36 SVKISQVESC
-46 AKNLISMMQGDDDDV
+46 AKNIITMMQGTEDDE
-61 GVNVDKVKTM
+61 GVNVDKVSAM

-103 NLDKISGS
+103 NLEKISGS

-118 MAIQNGGTYLE
+118 MAMQNGGTYLE
-129 YKNASD
+129 YRHKALN
-135 NGGDEEEEIS
+135 E
-145 YTEETLDNSGNSDS
+145 DS
-159 GYDLNGKLEKYTAES
+159 GSLEKYAAES
-174 VTYSEVFMDSR
+174 VTYSEVFMDSGN
-185 SGRYMI
+185 GRYMI

-203 VETLRNQLIIISAI
+203 VDTLRNQLIIISAI
-217 LVFLSVILSI
+217 LIVLSVVLSI

-285 QDLIAN
+285 KDLIAN

-389 IINADEVKIK
+389 IINADDVKIK

-515 KDALE
+515 IDALE
-520 LSEETTINAEVVDLS
+520 ISEESTINAEVVDLS
-535 KKPAKKKEN
+535 KKPSKKKDN
-544 PKKRKKTEEQPK
+544 SKKRKKSEEQP
-556 SPETAQD
+556 EQNTEIDDA
-563 TSEEGTYEYEV
+563 ETYEYEV
-574 SGHNKSHDDS
+574 SGKKSSVASDTDTDS
-584 EENRDRD
+584 GENI

>member
-36 SVKISQVESA
+36 SVKISQVESC
-46 AKNLISMMQGDDDDV
+46 AKNIITMMQGTEDDE
-61 GVNVDKVKTM
+61 GVNVDKVSAM

-103 NLDKISGS
+103 NLEKISGS

-118 MAIQNGGTYLE
+118 MAMQNGGTYLE
-129 YKNASD
+129 YRHKALN
-135 NGGDEEEEIS
+135 E
-145 YTEETLDNSGNSDS
+145 DS
-159 GYDLNGKLEKYTAES
+159 GSLEKYAAES
-174 VTYSEVFMDSR
+174 VTYSEVFMDSGN
-185 SGRYMI
+185 GRYMI

-203 VETLRNQLIIISAI
+203 VDTLRNQLIIISAI
-217 LVFLSVILSI
+217 LIVLSVVLSI

-285 QDLIAN
+285 KDLIAN

-389 IINADEVKIK
+389 IINADDVKIK

-515 KDALE
+515 IDALE
-520 LSEETTINAEVVDLS
+520 ISEESTINAEMVDLS
-535 KKPAKKKEN
+535 KKPSKKKDN
-544 PKKRKKTEEQPK
+544 SKKRKKSEEQP
-556 SPETAQD
+556 EQNTEIAD
-563 TSEEGTYEYEV
+563 AETYEYEV
-574 SGHNKSHDDS
+574 SGHK
-584 EENRDRD
+584 ENTEPESTENPYKD

>member
-14 FSLIMLI
+14 FSFIMLI

-36 SVKISQVESA
+36 SVKISQVESS
-46 AKNLISMMQGDDDDV
+46 AKNIISMMQETDENTG
-61 GVNVDKVKTM
+61 GNVDKVSAM
-71 VEYIYEQND
+71 MEYIYEQND

-103 NLDKISGS
+103 NLEKISGS

-118 MAIQNGGTYLE
+118 MAMQNGGTYLE
-129 YKNASD
+129 YQHKALN
-135 NGGDEEEEIS
+135 E
-145 YTEETLDNSGNSDS
+145 DS
-159 GYDLNGKLEKYTAES
+159 GSLEKYAAES
-174 VTYSEVFMDSR
+174 VTYSEVFMDSGN
-185 SGRYMI
+185 GRYMI

-203 VETLRNQLIIISAI
+203 VDTLRNQLIIISAI
-217 LVFLSVILSI
+217 LIVLSVVLSI

-285 QDLIAN
+285 KDLIAN

-389 IINADEVKIK
+389 IINADDVKIK

-515 KDALE
+515 IDALE
-520 LSEETTINAEVVDLS
+520 ISEESTINAEMVDLS
-535 KKPAKKKEN
+535 KKPSKKKDN
-544 PKKRKKTEEQPK
+544 SKKRKKSEEQP
-556 SPETAQD
+556 EQNTEIAD
-563 TSEEGTYEYEV
+563 AETYEYEV
-574 SGHNKSHDDS
+574 SGKKSSVASDTDTDS
-584 EENRDRD
+584 GENI

>member
-36 SVKISQVESA
+36 SVKISQVESC
-46 AKNLISMMQGDDDDV
+46 AKNIITMMQGTEDDE
-61 GVNVDKVKTM
+61 GVNVDKVSAM

-103 NLDKISGS
+103 NLEKISGS

-118 MAIQNGGTYLE
+118 MAMQNGGTYLE
-129 YKNASD
+129 YQHKALN
-135 NGGDEEEEIS
+135 E
-145 YTEETLDNSGNSDS
+145 DS
-159 GYDLNGKLEKYTAES
+159 GSLEKYAAES
-174 VTYSEVFMDSR
+174 VTYSEVFMDSGN
-185 SGRYMI
+185 GRYMI

-203 VETLRNQLIIISAI
+203 VDTLRNQLIIISAI
-217 LVFLSVILSI
+217 LIVLSVVLSI

-285 QDLIAN
+285 KDLIAN

-389 IINADEVKIK
+389 IINADDVKIK

-515 KDALE
+515 IDALE
-520 LSEETTINAEVVDLS
+520 ISEESTINAEVVDLS
-535 KKPAKKKEN
+535 KKPSKKKDN
-544 PKKRKKTEEQPK
+544 SKKRKKSEEQP
-556 SPETAQD
+556 EQNTEIAD
-563 TSEEGTYEYEV
+563 AEIYEYEV
-574 SGHNKSHDDS
+574 SGHKENTES
-584 EENRDRD
+584 ESTENPYKD

>member
-36 SVKISQVESA
+36 SVKISQVESS
-46 AKNLISMMQGDDDDV
+46 AKNIISMMQETDENTG
-61 GVNVDKVKTM
+61 GNVDKVSAM
-71 VEYIYEQND
+71 MEYIYEQND

-103 NLDKISGS
+103 NLEKISGS

-129 YKNASD
+129 YRHKALN
-135 NGGDEEEEIS
+135 E
-145 YTEETLDNSGNSDS
+145 DS
-159 GYDLNGKLEKYTAES
+159 GSLEKYAAES
-174 VTYSEVFMDSR
+174 VTYSEVFMDSGN
-185 SGRYMI
+185 GRYMI

-203 VETLRNQLIIISAI
+203 VDTLRNQLIIISAI
-217 LVFLSVILSI
+217 LIVLSVVLSI

-285 QDLIAN
+285 KDLIAN

-389 IINADEVKIK
+389 IINADDVKIK

-515 KDALE
+515 IDALE
-520 LSEETTINAEVVDLS
+520 ISEESTINAEVVDLS
-535 KKPAKKKEN
+535 KKPSKKKDN
-544 PKKRKKTEEQPK
+544 SKKRKKSEEQP
-556 SPETAQD
+556 EQNTEIAD
-563 TSEEGTYEYEV
+563 AETYEYEV
-574 SGHNKSHDDS
+574 SGHK
-584 EENRDRD
+584 ENTEPESTENPYKD

>member
-36 SVKISQVESA
+36 SVKISQVESC
-46 AKNLISMMQGDDDDV
+46 AKNIITMMQGTEDDE
-61 GVNVDKVKTM
+61 GVNVDKVSAM

-103 NLDKISGS
+103 NLEKISGS

-118 MAIQNGGTYLE
+118 MAMQNGGTYLE
-129 YKNASD
+129 YQHKALN
-135 NGGDEEEEIS
+135 E
-145 YTEETLDNSGNSDS
+145 DS
-159 GYDLNGKLEKYTAES
+159 GSLEKYAAES
-174 VTYSEVFMDSR
+174 VTYSEVFMDSGN
-185 SGRYMI
+185 GRYMI

-203 VETLRNQLIIISAI
+203 VDTLRNQLIIISAI
-217 LVFLSVILSI
+217 LIALSVVLSI

-285 QDLIAN
+285 KDLIAN

-389 IINADEVKIK
+389 IINADDVKIK

-515 KDALE
+515 IDALE
-520 LSEETTINAEVVDLS
+520 ISEESTINAEMVDLS
-535 KKPAKKKEN
+535 KKPSKKKDN
-544 PKKRKKTEEQPK
+544 SKKRKKSEEQP
-556 SPETAQD
+556 EQNTEIAD
-563 TSEEGTYEYEV
+563 AETYEYEV
-574 SGHNKSHDDS
+574 SGKKSSVASDTDTDS
-584 EENRDRD
+584 GENI

>member
-14 FSLIMLI
+14 FSFIMLI

-36 SVKISQVESA
+36 SVKISQVESS
-46 AKNLISMMQGDDDDV
+46 AKNIISMMQETDENTG
-61 GVNVDKVKTM
+61 GNVDKVSAM
-71 VEYIYEQND
+71 MEYIYEQND

-103 NLDKISGS
+103 NLEKISGS

-118 MAIQNGGTYLE
+118 MAMQNGGTYLE
-129 YKNASD
+129 YRHKALN
-135 NGGDEEEEIS
+135 E
-145 YTEETLDNSGNSDS
+145 DS
-159 GYDLNGKLEKYTAES
+159 GSLEKYAAES
-174 VTYSEVFMDSR
+174 VTYSEVFMDSGN
-185 SGRYMI
+185 GRYMI

-203 VETLRNQLIIISAI
+203 VDTLRNQLIIISAI
-217 LVFLSVILSI
+217 LIVLSVVLSI

-389 IINADEVKIK
+389 IINADDVKIK

-515 KDALE
+515 IDALE
-520 LSEETTINAEVVDLS
+520 ISEESTINAEMVDLS
-535 KKPAKKKEN
+535 KKPSKKKDN
-544 PKKRKKTEEQPK
+544 SKKRKKSEEQP
-556 SPETAQD
+556 EQNTEIAD
-563 TSEEGTYEYEV
+563 AETYEYEV
-574 SGHNKSHDDS
+574 SGKKSSVASDTDTDS
-584 EENRDRD
+584 GENI

>member
-36 SVKISQVESA
+36 SVKISQVESC
-46 AKNLISMMQGDDDDV
+46 AKNIITMMQGTEDDE
-61 GVNVDKVKTM
+61 GVNVDKVSAM

-103 NLDKISGS
+103 NLEKISGS

-118 MAIQNGGTYLE
+118 MAMQNGGTYLE
-129 YKNASD
+129 YQHKALN
-135 NGGDEEEEIS
+135 E
-145 YTEETLDNSGNSDS
+145 DS
-159 GYDLNGKLEKYTAES
+159 GSLEKYAAES
-174 VTYSEVFMDSR
+174 VTYSEVFMDSGN
-185 SGRYMI
+185 GRYMI

-203 VETLRNQLIIISAI
+203 VDTLRNQLIIISAI
-217 LVFLSVILSI
+217 LIVLSVVLSI

-285 QDLIAN
+285 KDLIAN

-389 IINADEVKIK
+389 IINADDVKIK

-515 KDALE
+515 IDALE
-520 LSEETTINAEVVDLS
+520 ISEESTINAEMVDLS
-535 KKPAKKKEN
+535 KKPSKKKDN
-544 PKKRKKTEEQPK
+544 SKKRKKSEEQP
-556 SPETAQD
+556 EQNTEIAD
-563 TSEEGTYEYEV
+563 AETYEYEV
-574 SGHNKSHDDS
+574 SGHK
-584 EENRDRD
+584 ENTEPESTENPYKD